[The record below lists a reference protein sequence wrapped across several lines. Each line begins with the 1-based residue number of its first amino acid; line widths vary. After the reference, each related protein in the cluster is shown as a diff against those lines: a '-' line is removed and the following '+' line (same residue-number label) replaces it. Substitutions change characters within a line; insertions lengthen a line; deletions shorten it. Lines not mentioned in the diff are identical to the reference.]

1 MLIRLSAKIFCSIVN
16 RKAILLNIFSIL
28 DIFLKIDVSVGGGP
42 GVFTTPLRVRSD
54 LFVLGM
60 LLD

>member
-1 MLIRLSAKIFCSIVN
+1 MLSI
-16 RKAILLNIFSIL
+16 S

-42 GVFTTPLRVRSD
+42 SVFTTPLRARSD